1 MPWRLMPLWKKL
13 QHALDQLP
21 RWQTILVRR
30 NTNRLAE
37 ALTKTGISPR
47 NVIYFQE
54 RCLLE
59 EQEPHRMATNL
70 LEHTTRVLNNP
81 NVGTS

>member
-30 NTNRLAE
+30 NKNRLAD
-37 ALTKTGISPR
+37 ALVGTSPR

-54 RCLLE
+54 RCLQE
-59 EQEPHRMATNL
+59 EQEAHRMATNL
-70 LEHTTRVLNNP
+70 LEHTTRVLSNP
-81 NVGTS
+81 NVGSS